1 MAAWL
6 ASNREDDIFPDA
18 DGARPPPA
26 LRLSKL
32 REDETAFH
40 EHPSSHRA
48 SRGPT
53 GWMTRD
59 HEERIHDRGV
69 ATMANPS
76 IVLVTGASSGIGE
89 AIAAR
94 LAQDGHQVFGTSRKG
109 GTRDGNEML
118 TLDVCSDASVQSCVE
133 GLLRKKGRI
142 DALVNN
148 AGYLLS
154 GAIEEAT
161 LEEARLQLE
170 TNFFG
175 VVRMVKA
182 VLPAMRRARSGHIV
196 TISSLAGLVPV
207 PFWGFYN
214 ASKFAVEGY
223 METLRHELKPFGI
236 RVAMVEPG
244 VIRTPFYENPQAKP
258 MPEYAPWRDRAL
270 KTTARF
276 AEKAPGPGVVAEV
289 VAGLL
294 ASRNPPLR
302 NRITREASIFSLLRW
317 LLPASAFEAGARRS
331 FNLDREGF

>member
-1 MAAWL
+1 
-6 ASNREDDIFPDA
+6 
-18 DGARPPPA
+18 
-26 LRLSKL
+26 
-32 REDETAFH
+32 
-40 EHPSSHRA
+40 
-48 SRGPT
+48 
-53 GWMTRD
+53 
-59 HEERIHDRGV
+59 
-69 ATMANPS
+69 MANPRV
-76 IVLVTGASSGIGE
+76 VLVTGASSGIGE

-94 LAQDGHQVFGTSRKG
+94 LAKDGFQVFGSSRKG
-109 GTRDGNEML
+109 GGVRAGIEML

-133 GLLRKKGRI
+133 GLLRKVGRI

-161 LEEARLQLE
+161 LEEARAQFE

-175 VVRMVKA
+175 VARMVKA

-236 RVAMVEPG
+236 RVALVEPG
-244 VIRTPFYENPQAKP
+244 IIRTPFYENPQATAI
-258 MPEYAPWRDRAL
+258 PEYAPWRDRAL
-270 KTTARF
+270 KTVRQFT
-276 AEKAPGPGVVAEV
+276 EKAPGPEGVADVVAR
-289 VAGLL
+289 LL

-302 NRITREASIFSLLRW
+302 NRITREATVFPFLRW
-317 LLPASAFEAGARRS
+317 LLPASAFEAGTRRG

>member
-1 MAAWL
+1 M
-6 ASNREDDIFPDA
+6 
-18 DGARPPPA
+18 
-26 LRLSKL
+26 
-32 REDETAFH
+32 
-40 EHPSSHRA
+40 
-48 SRGPT
+48 PT
-53 GWMTRD
+53 PN
-59 HEERIHDRGV
+59 V
-69 ATMANPS
+69 
-76 IVLVTGASSGIGE
+76 VLVTGASSGIGE

-94 LAQDGHQVFGTSRKG
+94 LAKDGHQVFGTSRKG
-109 GTRDGNEML
+109 GASRNGVEML
-118 TLDVCSDASVQSCVE
+118 NLDVRSDASVESCVD
-133 GLLRKKGRI
+133 GLLRKAGRI

-161 LEEARLQLE
+161 MEEAKAQLE

-182 VLPAMRRARSGHIV
+182 VLPAMRQARSGHIV

-244 VIRTPFYENPQAKP
+244 AIHTPFYENPQATA

-270 KTTARF
+270 KTMAHF
-276 AEKAPGPGVVAEV
+276 AEKAPGPAVVAEV
-289 VAGLL
+289 VSRLL
-294 ASRNPPLR
+294 ASPNPPLR
-302 NRITREASIFSLLRW
+302 NRVTREASLFPFLRW
-317 LLPASAFEAGARRS
+317 LLPASAFEAGTRRG
-331 FNLDREGF
+331 FNLDREGS

>member
-1 MAAWL
+1 
-6 ASNREDDIFPDA
+6 
-18 DGARPPPA
+18 
-26 LRLSKL
+26 
-32 REDETAFH
+32 
-40 EHPSSHRA
+40 
-48 SRGPT
+48 
-53 GWMTRD
+53 
-59 HEERIHDRGV
+59 
-69 ATMANPS
+69 MANPGV
-76 IVLVTGASSGIGE
+76 VLVTGASSGIGS

-94 LAQDGHQVFGTSRKG
+94 LAKDGHHVFGTSRKG
-109 GTRDGNEML
+109 HGTQEGIEML
-118 TLDVCSDASVQSCVE
+118 ALDVCSDSSVQSCVE
-133 GLLRKKGRI
+133 GLVRRTGRI

-161 LEEARLQLE
+161 LEQAKAQLE

-175 VVRMVKA
+175 VARMVKA
-182 VLPAMRRARSGHIV
+182 VLPTMRHARSGHIV

-223 METLRHELKPFGI
+223 METLRHELRPFGI

-244 VIRTPFYENPQAKP
+244 AIHTPFYENPQAKP
-258 MPEYAPWRDRAL
+258 MAEYSPWRDRAL
-270 KTTARF
+270 RTMGRF

-289 VAGLL
+289 VARLI

-302 NRITREASIFSLLRW
+302 NRVTREATVFPLLRW
-317 LLPASAFEAGARRS
+317 LLPASAFEVGTRRG